1 MIFFKQNFTLSIFF
15 CHGPYFLNDKLV
27 AFAENFVS
35 KLTSM
40 LFNLKNR
47 LEFIT
52 ILPFEIFTQIFPLK
66 ITWMNFDNFNL
77 LLGLSFKCEHIFKIA
92 RFFLRYP
99 MDRNHNNLIR
109 SEIFY
114 FTNIQLVLINNKR
127 RLIFCSSICLFIFV
141 THFVH
146 LFALQFFNG

>member
-1 MIFFKQNFTLSIFF
+1 MLKQNVAIVLMTCFMLTIKIHGNLIHLLKFLNSLIYSNSNISFKCEHIKTKTTVILISKLTEIHRMIFFKQNFTLSIFF

-52 ILPFEIFTQIFPLK
+52 ILPFEIFT
-66 ITWMNFDNFNL
+66 
-77 LLGLSFKCEHIFKIA
+77 
-92 RFFLRYP
+92 
-99 MDRNHNNLIR
+99 
-109 SEIFY
+109 
-114 FTNIQLVLINNKR
+114 
-127 RLIFCSSICLFIFV
+127 
-141 THFVH
+141 
-146 LFALQFFNG
+146 